1 MQLVLT
7 ASMKMQNKLRR
18 MKVTEDK
25 FYCSDRIK
33 DLVDLSQFEDLKD
46 SSASSDQLFGDFVS
60 YSKSKSTIAI
70 QVDKR
75 VIKSLLLNQMKNIF
89 YSYMGVKFFL
99 DTENLEI
106 TKFDEKFLVHLSIL
120 KMQEIDS
127 YE

>member
-1 MQLVLT
+1 M
-7 ASMKMQNKLRR
+7 
-18 MKVTEDK
+18 TEDK